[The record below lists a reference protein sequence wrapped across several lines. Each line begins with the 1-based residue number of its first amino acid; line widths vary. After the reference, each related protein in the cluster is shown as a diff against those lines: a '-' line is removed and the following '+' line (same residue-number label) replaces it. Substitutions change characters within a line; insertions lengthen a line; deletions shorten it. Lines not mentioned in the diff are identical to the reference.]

1 MQYKLL
7 EDNMETIY
15 LAKWGSRF
23 WAWLIDILLVE
34 AVLSL
39 IVNSSGFFWDSDFIS
54 IDGFGVH
61 GVLMFAYW
69 TLLEGYNG
77 QSVGKMAL
85 SLKVTDREGRKIDFG
100 VAALESFGKSF
111 ILPLDCLIGWLAMP
125 NSKLRLFNRISDT
138 IVIGTKY
145 EEPDGVRYV
154 KEKE

>member
-1 MQYKLL
+1 
-7 EDNMETIY
+7 METIY

-34 AVLSL
+34 AFSSL

-54 IDGFGVH
+54 IAGFGVH

-69 TLLEGYNG
+69 TLLEGHNG

-100 VAALESFGKSF
+100 VAALESFGKAF

-125 NSKLRLFNRISDT
+125 NSKLRLFNRISNT
-138 IVIGTKY
+138 IVIRTKY

>member
-1 MQYKLL
+1 MNEEKGELI
-7 EDNMETIY
+7 ETIF
-15 LAKWGSRF
+15 LAKWETRF

-34 AVLSL
+34 VLLSF
-39 IVNSSGFFWDSDFIS
+39 ITNSSGFFCDFEFIS
-54 IDGFGVH
+54 IASFGIS

-77 QSVGKMAL
+77 QSIGKMAL
-85 SLKVTDREGRKIDFG
+85 GLKVTDRNGRKIEFG
-100 VAALESFGKSF
+100 VAALESCGKAF

-138 IVIGTKY
+138 IVIKTNY
-145 EEPDGVRYV
+145 EDPEGVRYV